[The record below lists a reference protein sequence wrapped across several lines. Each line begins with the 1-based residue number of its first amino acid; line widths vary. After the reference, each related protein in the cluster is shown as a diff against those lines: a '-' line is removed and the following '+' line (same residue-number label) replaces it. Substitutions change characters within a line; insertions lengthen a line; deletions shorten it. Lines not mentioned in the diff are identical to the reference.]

1 MTNKRY
7 LTDNN
12 NNVFWPMTAYDAVV
26 GLNMK
31 QFKDNYGNY
40 QMLGNVVTV
49 EFNGVDSSYTVPTDY
64 RPLTKQ
70 SFTIDASDTLTI
82 DNNGV
87 ITTTTDEKVSGR
99 FWYFID

>member
-31 QFKDNYGNY
+31 QFKDDHGNY

-70 SFTIDASDTLTI
+70 SFTINASNTLTI

-87 ITTTTDEKVSGR
+87 ITTTAKDKVSGR
-99 FWYFID
+99 FWYFIN